1 VHHSARPWTLGGIR
15 LIGRREDHWSLAPIW
30 VALVLAELVNAT
42 DWAATLVGVGAL
54 HQTERNATVV
64 LLMHRY
70 GVWWGITLFKLA
82 VALIL
87 GGLAIIALLRG
98 RRRDPAASIWM
109 WLLVGTLLLCFV
121 ALAGITISN
130 AQTILHALDA
140 HPRHR

>member
-1 VHHSARPWTLGGIR
+1 VHHSARPRTLGGIR
-15 LIGRREDHWSLAPIW
+15 LIGRREDQWSLAPIW
-30 VALVLAELVNAT
+30 VALVLAELANAT
-42 DWAATLVGVGAL
+42 DWAATLVGVVAF

-64 LLMHRY
+64 LLVDRY

-87 GGLAIIALLRG
+87 AGLAVIGVLRG

-130 AQTILHALDA
+130 AQAILHVLDSHAL
-140 HPRHR
+140 HR

>member
-1 VHHSARPWTLGGIR
+1 
-15 LIGRREDHWSLAPIW
+15 

>member
-1 VHHSARPWTLGGIR
+1 VHHSAQQRTRGGIR
-15 LIGRREDHWSLAPIW
+15 LIGRREDQWSLTPIW
-30 VALVLAELVNAT
+30 VALVLAELANAT

-70 GVWWGITLFKLA
+70 GIWWGVTVFKLA

-87 GGLAIIALLRG
+87 AGLAAIAFLRG
-98 RRRDPAASIWM
+98 RRRDSAASIWM

-130 AQTILHALDA
+130 AQAILHALDA
-140 HPRHR
+140 HPLHR